1 MKPPLGT
8 QTNLEHRICSLCLA
22 FAKGVFHLNK
32 KWLVLPI
39 TASFALSLTGCGT
52 NDEASVQ
59 NRNNYNA
66 QQVGYST
73 NEDQRGNARIIN
85 DNDGPVTEMM
95 ENTLGNDRENNGQN
109 RNQQSRR
116 QVGDENP
123 YNPTRPIAQTDRNF
137 FQRDNRYSNGDANY
151 HGHLND
157 NTNKAKSSYYTAYEG
172 ELTEKI
178 GSVTGAVP
186 NVEDVR
192 SVTYGSNVLIA
203 VDLTDYSKE
212 EETKRDIRGAVQPY
226 LRGRSV
232 TVVTDEGTFSRI
244 RNIDNDLRKGGP
256 RDQID
261 TDLRNMFRNFRD
273 MFNTNNNR

>member
-1 MKPPLGT
+1 VLS
-8 QTNLEHRICSLCLA
+8 ICE
-22 FAKGVFHLNK
+22 GVFHLSK
-32 KWLVLPI
+32 KLLVIPL
-39 TASFALSLTGCGT
+39 TASLAFGLTGCGT

-59 NRNNYNA
+59 NRNNNIT
-66 QQVGYST
+66 QPVGYYT
-73 NEDQRGNARIIN
+73 NENQQGNARIID

-95 ENTLGNDRENNGQN
+95 ENTLGNNRSNHVQN
-109 RNQQSRR
+109 RNQNNRL
-116 QVGDENP
+116 QVGNENP
-123 YNPTRPIAQTDRNF
+123 YNPTRPIAQNDRNF

-157 NTNKAKSSYYTAYEG
+157 NTDKAKSSYYTAYEG

-178 GSVTGAVP
+178 GQVTGAVP

-203 VDLTDYSKE
+203 VDLTDFSRE
-212 EETKRDIRGAVQPY
+212 EETKRDIREAVQPY

-244 RNIDNDLRKGGP
+244 RNIDNDLRNGGP

-261 TDLRNMFRNFRD
+261 TDLRNMFRNFKD
-273 MFNTNNNR
+273 MFRTDNNR

>member
-1 MKPPLGT
+1 MTVIKPPIPT
-8 QTNLEHRICSLCLA
+8 QAKLEHMIMCLA

-32 KWLVLPI
+32 KYLVIP
-39 TASFALSLTGCGT
+39 LSAVMAFGLTGCGD

-59 NRNNYNA
+59 NRKNGTA
-66 QQVGYST
+66 QPMGYYS
-73 NEDQRGNARIIN
+73 NENHKGNAEIIN

-95 ENTLGNDRENNGQN
+95 DHTLGNERNNGNGRNDRN
-109 RNQQSRR
+109 RLQA
-116 QVGDENP
+116 GDENP
-123 YNPTRPIAQTDRNF
+123 ANPTRPIANTDRNL
-137 FQRDNRYSNGDANY
+137 FQRDNRFSNGDANY

-178 GSVTGAVP
+178 GAVTGAVP

-192 SVTYGSNVLIA
+192 SVTYGSNVLVA

-212 EETKRDIRGAVQPY
+212 DETKKAIRKAVQPY

-244 RNIDNDLRKGGP
+244 RNIDNDLRDGGP
-256 RDQID
+256 REQID
-261 TDLRNMFRNFRD
+261 TDLNNMFRNFKN
-273 MFNTNNNR
+273 MFRNENR